1 MWTWWVKWSK
11 VEKTDGVIASPASWS
26 QASKVTL
33 VDLGAMVLLA
43 STDLPAGRETL
54 VRQVSLVSKAESLIT
69 DLLYMLSLVKQRV
82 NIISSVCT
90 VMAKSFIYLLIK
102 DLLDIKGYTG
112 QRMNMEVEEKEEG
125 HREASWM

>member
-1 MWTWWVKWSK
+1 M
-11 VEKTDGVIASPASWS
+11 EKTDGVIASPASWS

-33 VDLGAMVLLA
+33 VDLGVMVLLA

-82 NIISSVCT
+82 ISSVCT

>member
-1 MWTWWVKWSK
+1 M
-11 VEKTDGVIASPASWS
+11 EKTDGVIASPASWS
-26 QASKVTL
+26 QVSKVTL

-43 STDLPAGRETL
+43 STDPPAGRETL

-69 DLLYMLSLVKQRV
+69 DLLYMLSLVEQRV
-82 NIISSVCT
+82 NVISSVCT

-102 DLLDIKGYTG
+102 DLLDIKGHTG

>member
-1 MWTWWVKWSK
+1 M
-11 VEKTDGVIASPASWS
+11 EKTDGVIASPASWS
-26 QASKVTL
+26 QVSKVTL

-82 NIISSVCT
+82 NVISSVCT
-90 VMAKSFIYLLIK
+90 VMAKSFIYLRIK

>member
-1 MWTWWVKWSK
+1 M
-11 VEKTDGVIASPASWS
+11 EKTDGVIASPASWS

-33 VDLGAMVLLA
+33 VDLGVMVLLA

-82 NIISSVCT
+82 NVISSVCT